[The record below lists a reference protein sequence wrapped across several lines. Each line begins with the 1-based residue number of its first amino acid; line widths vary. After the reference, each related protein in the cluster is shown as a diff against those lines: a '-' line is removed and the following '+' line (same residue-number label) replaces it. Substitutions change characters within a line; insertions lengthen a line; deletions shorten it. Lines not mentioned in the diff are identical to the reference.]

1 MWRIN
6 RKGAIGMAVNH
17 QQKQRGRGPGRP
29 FTRGVSGNPAG
40 RPVGSRNA
48 ATEIAQALLDGEA
61 DALVRKC
68 VELAL
73 EGNPAAMKLCVER
86 LVPRRGRSVR
96 LAMPPIASAAD
107 IAPAMGAIA
116 SAAAEGAITP
126 YDGAELARIVESCV
140 RALEVAD
147 FERRL
152 KELEDA
158 KGEGGH
164 AARA

>member
-1 MWRIN
+1 
-6 RKGAIGMAVNH
+6 MAVNF

-40 RPVGSRNA
+40 RPTGSRNA
-48 ATEIAQALLDGEA
+48 ATEMAQALLDGEA

-73 EGNPAAMKLCVER
+73 EGNPAAMKLCLER
-86 LVPRRGRSVR
+86 IVPRRGRAVK
-96 LAMPPIASAAD
+96 LEMPPIASAAD
-107 IAPAMGAIA
+107 IPPAMGAIA
-116 SAAAEGAITP
+116 EAAAAGAITP
-126 YDGAELARIVESCV
+126 YDGAELSRILETYARAIEIG
-140 RALEVAD
+140 E

-152 KELEDA
+152 AELERKRED
-158 KGEGGH
+158 GH

>member
-1 MWRIN
+1 
-6 RKGAIGMAVNH
+6 MAVNH
-17 QQKQRGRGPGRP
+17 MQKQRGHGQGRP
-29 FTRGVSGNPAG
+29 FTKGVSGNPAG

-48 ATEIAQALLDGEA
+48 ATEMAQALLDGEA
-61 DALVRKC
+61 AALVRKC

-73 EGNPAAMKLCVER
+73 EGNPAAMKLCLER
-86 LVPRRGRSVR
+86 LVPRRGRSVK
-96 LAMPPIASAAD
+96 LELPPLDSAAD
-107 IAPAMGAIA
+107 IAPAMSAIA
-116 SAAAEGAITP
+116 RSVAEGGLSP
-126 YDGAELARIVESCV
+126 YDGAELSRIVESWV

-158 KGEGGH
+158 REEAAH